1 MFHVKRLCQG
11 CGAKIEKNNHCKE
24 IKQLSWQRNGISKN
38 KTFK

>member
-11 CGAKIEKNNHCKE
+11 CSAKIEKNNHCKE